1 MISEGKIRAVK
12 PPKLRLWKRLTDV
25 VIAGLLLILFAPAM
39 TVIALV
45 LRIIGGP
52 VLVGRLYIGAD
63 GHPFRC
69 WKFRSDTRLGEITHR
84 AGLNGLPHLFSVL
97 NGTMSLV
104 GPHPI
109 TERERTHSSAARL
122 DAYYACRPGLTGL
135 WHLEPRSGVRY
146 SERLDQ
152 RYVRECSPRL
162 DFVILARTV
171 VARNR
176 D

>member
-1 MISEGKIRAVK
+1 MISERRLRFVK
-12 PPKLRLWKRLTDV
+12 PPKLRQWKRLTDV
-25 VIAGLLLILFAPAM
+25 VIAGILLIFFAPTM
-39 TVIALV
+39 TVIALA
-45 LRIIGGP
+45 LRIIGGR
-52 VLVGRLYIGAD
+52 VLVGRFYIGAD
-63 GHPFRC
+63 GHSFRC
-69 WKFRSDTRLGEITHR
+69 RSFCPDTPLGEILHR
-84 AGLNGLPHLFSVL
+84 AGLYGLPHLFNVL

-109 TERERTHSSAARL
+109 TERERTHSSAPRL

-135 WHLEPRSGVRY
+135 WHLEHHSGVRY

-152 RYVRECSPRL
+152 RYVSECSPWL

-171 VARNR
+171 VVRNR